1 MANSTMSDVA
11 KEAGVALTTVG
22 RVLNGGYVSQE
33 KRERVQAAIKKLGY
47 VPNKMARSL
56 KQSESKLI
64 GILMKFNANQVFVS
78 IERGL
83 TRAIESAGY
92 NCFILTHYSGS
103 IENEI
108 DEFISRKVDA
118 LMIISMLDIE
128 NEYLEKIQNAKIPI
142 VMIERVIDIPKTDGV
157 YINDLD
163 GAKKAT
169 FGMIK
174 KGAKRIAFVGCRPN
188 DNVEGERFEGY
199 LAALKDAGIE
209 RDESLIKFI
218 DEYTSEN
225 GYNSAKSLLESGA
238 EFDAVFCTS
247 DLIAAGF
254 MQYVYPK
261 NLRVPDDFLIAG
273 YDDTIA
279 KLLSPEISSVS
290 LDYEKIGIEAVSM
303 ALSRIKAP
311 DMPSRRVKVDTIYT
325 ER

>member
-1 MANSTMSDVA
+1 
-11 KEAGVALTTVG
+11 
-22 RVLNGGYVSQE
+22 
-33 KRERVQAAIKKLGY
+33 
-47 VPNKMARSL
+47 MARSL

-209 RDESLIKFI
+209 RDDRLIKFI

-225 GYNSAKSLLESGA
+225 GYNSAKSLLESCA

-254 MQYVYPK
+254 MQYVYPQ